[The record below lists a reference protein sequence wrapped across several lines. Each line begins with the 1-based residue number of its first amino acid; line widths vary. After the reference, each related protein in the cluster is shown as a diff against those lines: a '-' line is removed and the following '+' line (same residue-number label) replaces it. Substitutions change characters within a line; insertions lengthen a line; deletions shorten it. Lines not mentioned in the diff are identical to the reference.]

1 MRSFKTVVLKLIKK
15 QCRYLVEM
23 PEMERIREREEDKD
37 P

>member
-1 MRSFKTVVLKLIKK
+1 MGSFRTVVPKLNSSTDGPVKI
-15 QCRYLVEM
+15 